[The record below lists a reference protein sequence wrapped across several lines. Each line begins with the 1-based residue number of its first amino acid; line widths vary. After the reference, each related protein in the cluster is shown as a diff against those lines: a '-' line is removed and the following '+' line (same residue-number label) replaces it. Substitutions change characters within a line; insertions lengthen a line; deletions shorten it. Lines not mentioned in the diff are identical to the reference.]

1 MDLELTPK
9 LLPGTITE
17 VTEVGVKVALK
28 GRMGSIS
35 VPLRCVITSKK
46 LEIGQKIQ
54 VYLSYIQVL

>member
-9 LLPGTITE
+9 LLPGTIAE

-35 VPLRCVITSKK
+35 VPLRSVITGKK